1 MPRCE
6 RAAVH
11 MNDGVDLRIFMK
23 GKACTCVCLVATCG
37 CELTRMLAWS
47 RNGDEVRMMKP
58 IP

>member
-1 MPRCE
+1 M
-6 RAAVH
+6 H
-11 MNDGVDLRIFMK
+11 MNDGVDLRIFIK
-23 GKACTCVCLVATCG
+23 GKACMCVCLVATCG

>member
-1 MPRCE
+1 M
-6 RAAVH
+6 H
-11 MNDGVDLRIFMK
+11 MNDGVDLRIFIK
-23 GKACTCVCLVATCG
+23 GKACTCVCLEAATCE